1 METLYSLVVNNIPGM
16 PGPLPDRLRLPDGMT
31 RTSLNELTFEQLN
44 AIGIYLAQEVR
55 PAYTP
60 ETQYLSGPTLSFDG
74 TIVTAT
80 YTVVDKSAEEILAEI
95 NRTKIEKFD
104 ELANHRWTLEVADF
118 EWNGHLFVADERSQT
133 KMLKALI
140 SAMNNPSFTEQW
152 KLADGTYTEMTGQ
165 NFIDL
170 SAAYETFVRNLFVKE
185 ATLRYMITNI
195 AESAEL
201 TPSQKVLQ
209 MNAITWDSV

>member
-1 METLYSLVVNNIPGM
+1 
-16 PGPLPDRLRLPDGMT
+16 
-31 RTSLNELTFEQLN
+31 
-44 AIGIYLAQEVR
+44 
-55 PAYTP
+55 
-60 ETQYLSGPTLSFDG
+60 
-74 TIVTAT
+74 
-80 YTVVDKSAEEILAEI
+80 
-95 NRTKIEKFD
+95 
-104 ELANHRWTLEVADF
+104 
-118 EWNGHLFVADERSQT
+118 
-133 KMLKALI
+133 MLKALI